1 MHELSA
7 CWLLCS
13 TYQPVFF
20 LQDIIFIKVLN
31 FFYDDNN
38 NKKIIWKGWEIPL
51 KLVLLILSLKTQG

>member
-1 MHELSA
+1 MSYLRAGYYAAHTNLF
-7 CWLLCS
+7 
-13 TYQPVFF
+13 FF

-38 NKKIIWKGWEIPL
+38 NKKIIWKGWGIPL